1 MSSVSSI
8 HVIHVCLLPPNTT
21 DRLQP
26 IDIAVN
32 KPAKDYLKTQ
42 FVQWYSD
49 KVLKQL
55 EGQDVS
61 DLETLELQPFD
72 LGLPALKEIG
82 TKWLVDM
89 ADYISENPQFI
100 VNQFIKSGITAA
112 LDGTQTSDS
121 EDRQEADPEQ

>member
-1 MSSVSSI
+1 M
-8 HVIHVCLLPPNTT
+8 
-21 DRLQP
+21 
-26 IDIAVN
+26 N
-32 KPAKDYLKTQ
+32 KPAKDYLKTH
-42 FVQWYSD
+42 FAQWYSD

-72 LGLPALKEIG
+72 FGLPALKEIG

-100 VNQFIKSGITAA
+100 VNRFIKSGITAA

-121 EDRQEADPEQ
+121 ENRQEADPEQDTDESVEESDDEEARS